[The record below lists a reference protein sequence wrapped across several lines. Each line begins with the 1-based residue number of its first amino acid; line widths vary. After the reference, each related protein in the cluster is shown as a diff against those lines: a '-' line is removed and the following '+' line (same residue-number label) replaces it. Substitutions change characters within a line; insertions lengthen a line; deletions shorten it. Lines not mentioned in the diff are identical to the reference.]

1 MPPKDKPSPR
11 RGPFRLCTACS
22 RKLPFQD
29 GHSLCLYCLGESH
42 SVSNCRHCKR
52 FTKVTLKARQ
62 QRLRYSLWKQTLSAS
77 QPSEMEVAQSSS
89 SVRSEIR
96 VVQSTSLD
104 TLMDVPKKA
113 KAKSKTKTSSKKVLT
128 SASTGSISPPKP
140 EHLKKKKQKLK
151 GASTSKEV
159 TLVVPPI
166 SSSLPSPFL
175 EDSSRDR
182 ESASEP
188 GASLPPRQEP
198 LVVVERSP
206 TASQIDK
213 IISGLT
219 DAPRS
224 PILPGQASR
233 SRSSTPGSLATK
245 SPTPS
250 PSRPGEPNVPV
261 PPRRPTL
268 ETEEDTI
275 PKKPKRHRKRKRTV
289 DGDRRRK
296 HRRRDYSSSDSDDSR
311 ERRRS
316 RRRHRHKRDYTSDSS
331 STSRDRR
338 RRRKRTYSS
347 SSSTSTTP
355 PPKKGRRRKRPLPDD
370 EERATPAEGRSTK
383 HGLPTPIPAD
393 KPSAP
398 LPSPSRP
405 LPTKPPKPTE
415 GIPQPVAPRLLE
427 EEDAPDSVSSSEHE
441 DEGTSDASLETPVP
455 AEPLGS
461 DAADIHPSSPSEDF
475 SSYPQMVAR
484 MAATLR
490 MEVEKSPSREDDLI
504 FGDIH
509 KDRSRPVSLSYVPE
523 LMDLI
528 TGYWDHPADSPT
540 FSRRTENMYRVHGPK
555 TECLL
560 KHPAPNSLV
569 VESSAGRLPTK
580 GHPTPTNKEGRD
592 LEVLGRRLYSMTTF
606 ALRALNYLVAMGA
619 YQKQLWARVL
629 PALQVAPED
638 IRQVCLDAYA
648 EAQTVSK
655 HQRLASR
662 HVADAN
668 ARNLASIIT
677 LRRHAWLRSANIMDD
692 IKARIKNL
700 AFDATGLFSEKTDE
714 NLKSLH
720 ESKKT
725 AKSYAI
731 QQQPRPSKPQWR
743 TRPQQQSYQQGTTST
758 YRQFRPQPPARSS
771 QASSSASSFKT
782 HSKRQSFK
790 PSGRKFKQYL

>member
-29 GHSLCLYCLGESH
+29 RHSLCLYCLGESH

-77 QPSEMEVAQSSS
+77 QPSEMEVAPSSS
-89 SVRSEIR
+89 TVRSEIR
-96 VVQSTSLD
+96 VVQSTSSD
-104 TLMDVPKKA
+104 TLKDVPKKVS
-113 KAKSKTKTSSKKVLT
+113 KTKSKAKTSSKKILT
-128 SASTGSISPPKP
+128 STSTGSISPSKP

-151 GASTSKEV
+151 GVSTSKEV

-166 SSSLPSPFL
+166 SASLPSPFL

-206 TASQIDK
+206 TASQIGK

-224 PILPGQASR
+224 PILTGQASR
-233 SRSSTPGSLATK
+233 SRSSTPGSPATK

-250 PSRPGEPNVPV
+250 PRRPVEPTAPV
-261 PPRRPTL
+261 PPRRPVSD
-268 ETEEDTI
+268 TEEETL
-275 PKKPKRHRKRKRTV
+275 PKKPKRHRKCKCAADV
-289 DGDRRRK
+289 D
-296 HRRRDYSSSDSDDSR
+296 
-311 ERRRS
+311 
-316 RRRHRHKRDYTSDSS
+316 
-331 STSRDRR
+331 RDRR
-338 RRRKRTYSS
+338 RRQKRTYYS

-355 PPKKGRRRKRPLPDD
+355 PPKKGRHRKRLLPDN
-370 EERATPAEGRSTK
+370 EERTTPMEGRPTK
-383 HGLPTPIPAD
+383 HGPSMSTPPD

-398 LPSPSRP
+398 FPAPGKP
-405 LPTKPPKPTE
+405 LPPKPSKPTE

-427 EEDAPDSVSSSEHE
+427 DEDDPDSVSSSDQE

-528 TGYWDHPADSPT
+528 TGYWEHPADSPT
-540 FSRRTENMYRVHGPK
+540 FSRRTENI
-555 TECLL
+555 
-560 KHPAPNSLV
+560 
-569 VESSAGRLPTK
+569 AGRLPTK

-619 YQKQLWARVL
+619 CQKQLWARVL
-629 PALQVAPED
+629 PTLQVAPED

-677 LRRHAWLRSANIMDD
+677 LRRHAWLHSANIMDD

-743 TRPQQQSYQQGTTST
+743 SRTQQQPYQQGTTST

-771 QASSSASSFKT
+771 QASSSASSFKP